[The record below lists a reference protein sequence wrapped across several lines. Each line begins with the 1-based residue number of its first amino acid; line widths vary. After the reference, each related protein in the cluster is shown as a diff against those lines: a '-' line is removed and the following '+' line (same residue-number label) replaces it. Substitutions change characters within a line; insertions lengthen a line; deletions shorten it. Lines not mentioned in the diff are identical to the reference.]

1 MEIAYVLMAAVAFC
15 TAVART
21 LRARGSLLA
30 WLALTAITFFL
41 VHEGHHLYTALTLA
55 RTQRD

>member
-21 LRARGSLLA
+21 LRARGALLA
-30 WLALTAITFFL
+30 WLALTAIAFFL
-41 VHEGHHLYTALTLA
+41 VHTTVEAFG
-55 RTQRD
+55 